1 MINKKKSSLSKR
13 YQKSYETKN
22 SVSGGSIMQFDG
34 VEFFAPKVGKNRIN
48 IIPYTI
54 KSKNHPLVCKG
65 EFEIGDKDYV
75 MDIFVHRNIG
85 PDQANVVCLKNNF
98 RKPCPIC
105 EQAEEFKKEG
115 KEDEAKAL
123 SPSRRVFYNVQDLNE
138 PDKIKVFETSHYLFE
153 KELIDEAR
161 DDEEG
166 GFIDFADPDEGKEI
180 RFKCFEEQLGNIKY
194 KKFKSFTFESRE
206 DSISEEIL
214 ENAISFDE
222 IIKVPTYSEAKKIL
236 YGNVSD
242 DEDSNNENEDDED
255 DDEVE
260 EKPKKSNKKEIDDD
274 SEDEDEEVEEKP
286 KKSDKESNNKCPFNH
301 KFGKDCDKF
310 DDCDKCGDVWN
321 ECFKKGE

>member
-54 KSKNHPLVCKG
+54 KTKNHPLVCKG

-85 PDQANVVCLKNNF
+85 PGQANIVCLKNNF
-98 RKPCPIC
+98 GKPCPIC
-105 EQAEEFKKEG
+105 EQAEQFKKEG

-123 SPSRRVFYNVQDLNE
+123 SPSRRVFYNIQDLNE
-138 PDKIKVFETSHYLFE
+138 PDKVKVFETSHYLFE

-166 GFIDFADPDEGKEI
+166 GFIDFADPEEGKEI

-194 KKFKSFTFESRE
+194 KKFKSFTFENRE

-222 IIKVPTYSEAKKIL
+222 ILKVPTYSEAEKIL

-242 DEDSNNENEDDED
+242 SN
-255 DDEVE
+255 
-260 EKPKKSNKKEIDDD
+260 
-274 SEDEDEEVEEKP
+274 DEEEEKP
-286 KKSDKESNNKCPFNH
+286 KKSDKRKIEDDEENEDDDSDNEEENEEIEDEEEEPKKSKESNNKCPFNH
-301 KFGKDCDKF
+301 KFGKDCDNF